1 MCIRDSVGPH
11 ALTAEHHCATAAI
24 DEGAAEAAGE
34 PRYAQKGG
42 SYMCHASYCYR
53 YRVAARTA
61 NTADSSS
68 ANNGARC
75 AADVTK

>member
-1 MCIRDSVGPH
+1 MREALQAVASVQ
-11 ALTAEHHCATAAI
+11 
-24 DEGAAEAAGE
+24 
-34 PRYAQKGG
+34 QKVKRGG